1 MPDPLYHLGDIDFI
15 YSRYT
20 LAIEK
25 FNINIELYNDVDS
38 QDIMRTYYMRGLTY
52 GYMKRF
58 EEAETDFL
66 KIIEWHKDKPLDPKE
81 WALYVD
87 LSWIYFQQGKYEDMK
102 SLIKEGIKVFPDNP
116 WVLNMYGLA
125 LLNTG
130 SGKESKPIFEEAL
143 AESQKLTEE
152 DWLNAY
158 PGNDPRIAREGL
170 NEMLTAIER
179 NLELVANE

>member
-1 MPDPLYHLGDIDFI
+1 
-15 YSRYT
+15 
-20 LAIEK
+20 
-25 FNINIELYNDVDS
+25 
-38 QDIMRTYYMRGLTY
+38 MRGLTY

-170 NEMLTAIER
+170 NEMITAIER